1 MSARRSRS
9 FRPREGHDARA
20 AAVGKRVTRGAG
32 EPKEAGVAKGRRVLG
47 VIPAR
52 IASQRLP
59 RKPLARIAG
68 RPLVQWVYE
77 AASRASG
84 LDELVVATD
93 SEEVAEVAE
102 SFGAVAVMTRADH
115 PSGTDRVAE
124 VARGRDWAQ
133 VIVNIQGDEPLLPAS
148 YIDAGI
154 AAFAHP
160 AVRMATL
167 VTPVR
172 DASELGDPGVAKVVA
187 DRAGNALYFSRAPIP
202 FVRGEAAVRL
212 RHVGIYFFERA
223 ALFEFVGWPPSPLE
237 RAEGL
242 EQLRALEN
250 GLAVRLV
257 HVPEATLHVDT
268 IEDLERVERIVSQH
282 QGR

>member
-1 MSARRSRS
+1 V
-9 FRPREGHDARA
+9 EG
-20 AAVGKRVTRGAG
+20 
-32 EPKEAGVAKGRRVLG
+32 
-47 VIPAR
+47 
-52 IASQRLP
+52 
-59 RKPLARIAG
+59 
-68 RPLVQWVYE
+68 
-77 AASRASG
+77 
-84 LDELVVATD
+84 
-93 SEEVAEVAE
+93 
-102 SFGAVAVMTRADH
+102 FGAAFVMTRADH

-154 AAFAHP
+154 AAFAQP

-202 FVRGEAAVRL
+202 FVRGEATTRL

-257 HVPEATLHVDT
+257 HVPEATHHVDT